1 MSAPQ
6 VVLQTPLLSQMNA
19 LQDEVAPAWQV
30 PAPSH
35 LPAAVATPA
44 AQVFVPQV
52 VPEAYSRQPPLPSQ
66 NPSVLQLVIPWSA
79 HCASGS

>member
-1 MSAPQ
+1 M
-6 VVLQTPLLSQMNA
+6 VLQTPAVVSQTNA
-19 LQDEVAPAWQV
+19 LHDDVAPAWQV

-44 AQVFVPQV
+44 AQLLVPQT
-52 VPEAYSRQPPLPSQ
+52 VPDAYCSQPPLPSQ

-79 HCASGS
+79 HWASGS